1 MNNKKTLLGT
11 LAALGANIIFGFS
24 FLFSTMAL
32 DAGAH
37 PLVIISV
44 RFTLAF
50 LILTLLIAFKI
61 VKVNF
66 KGKRLLPVICMGI
79 AQPLLYFIFETYG
92 LKMVSSAI
100 SGVVISLVPVF
111 VMICYALFFKGRP
124 TFLQIICCVLSVLGV
139 IAISILSD
147 GGEVKFSIT
156 GLVCLLLAVA
166 CSTVFNILSNRS
178 SGEFSPIE
186 RTYVMFAIG
195 TVGFNAVSFVV
206 LKGGYISEIITSISS
221 VEFVIAVVYL
231 AVISS
236 ICAFLMYN
244 FATANIDMVRASSF
258 SGIISVVSMLA
269 GIFILRE
276 KVSIPQVIC
285 CIIIILSV
293 YGVNYIPKSSVKNN
307 SEDLINDEIK

>member
-11 LAALGANIIFGFS
+11 LAALFANVIFGFS

-32 DAGAH
+32 DVGAH

-44 RFTLAF
+44 RFTIAF
-50 LILTLLIAFKI
+50 LILSLLIVLRI
-61 VKVNF
+61 VKVSF
-66 KGKRLLPVICMGI
+66 RGKRLLPVIFMGI

-111 VMICYALFFKGRP
+111 VMICYALFFHGKP
-124 TFLQIICCVLSVLGV
+124 TPLQVICCIVSVLGV

-147 GGEVKFSIT
+147 GGEVKFSLLGIIF
-156 GLVCLLLAVA
+156 LLLAVA
-166 CSTVFNILSNRS
+166 SSTVFNILSNRS
-178 SGEFSPIE
+178 SQEFSPIE

-195 TVGFNAVSFVV
+195 AVGFNLLSFAV
-206 LKGGYISEIITSISS
+206 LRGEYIPEILSS
-221 VEFVIAVVYL
+221 VQHPEFNIAVIYL
-231 AVISS
+231 AIISS

-269 GIFILRE
+269 GIFILDE
-276 KVSIPQVIC
+276 KVSVPQLIC
-285 CIIIILSV
+285 CIVIIVAV
-293 YGVNYIPKSSVKNN
+293 YGVNYVPKNKR
-307 SEDLINDEIK
+307 L

>member
-1 MNNKKTLLGT
+1 MQNKNTLLGT

-32 DAGAH
+32 DGGAH

-50 LILTLLIAFKI
+50 LILSLMILFKI

-111 VMICYALFFKGRP
+111 VMICYALFFHGKP
-124 TFLQIICCVLSVLGV
+124 SLLQAICCVVSVAGV

-166 CSTVFNILSNRS
+166 SSTVFNILSNRS

-195 TVGFNAVSFVV
+195 AVGFNAVSFAV
-206 LKGGYISEIITSISS
+206 LRGEYIPEIIASIQQT
-221 VEFVIAVVYL
+221 EFIIAVVYL
-231 AVISS
+231 AVVSS

-269 GIFILRE
+269 GIFILGE
-276 KVSIPQVIC
+276 KVSVGQVIC
-285 CIIIILSV
+285 CVIIILAV
-293 YGVNYIPKSSVKNN
+293 YGVNYIPRSKSKQ
-307 SEDLINDEIK
+307 